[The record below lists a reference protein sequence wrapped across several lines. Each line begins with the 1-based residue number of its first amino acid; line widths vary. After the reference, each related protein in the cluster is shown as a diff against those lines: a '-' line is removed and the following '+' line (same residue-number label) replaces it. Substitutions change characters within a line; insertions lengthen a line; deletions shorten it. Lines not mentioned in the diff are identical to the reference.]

1 MGPEAKIQTAILKY
15 LKGLPDTWCFKV
27 MSANINGV
35 PDLVICHQGRFIA
48 LEVKSPTGKTSAI
61 QDYQIDRIR
70 LAGGQAHVVRSV
82 DEAKFLLF
90 PTQASASS

>member
-35 PDLVICHQGRFIA
+35 PDLAVCHKGQAIFF
-48 LEVKSPTGKTSAI
+48 EVKSPTGKVSPI
-61 QDYQIDRIR
+61 QAVQIDRIKA
-70 LAGGQAHVVRSV
+70 AGGQAHVVRSV
-82 DEAKFLLF
+82 DEVKSLLS